1 MRLVSE
7 GWHVGYGI
15 CPGLF
20 FQFLRRALTCSTS
33 DPANAAADFV
43 LYVGEFSGDGPL
55 AISLNDL
62 PDAE

>member
-1 MRLVSE
+1 M
-7 GWHVGYGI
+7 
-15 CPGLF
+15 F

-33 DPANAAADFV
+33 DPADAVADFV
-43 LYVGEFSGDGPL
+43 LCVGEFSGSGPL